1 MGTKHPTITH
11 VKSAGINFIQI
22 NLQHAREATS
32 NLMKV
37 VAEEE
42 TDIISSK
49 NHTLSKE
56 KLLESQQFTTL
67 SRQATFEVEQQ

>member
-1 MGTKHPTITH
+1 MGTIHPTITH

-32 NLMKV
+32 NLIKI

-42 TDIISSK
+42 TDIIFIQEPHIIQGK
-49 NHTLSKE
+49 VTGIP
-56 KLLESQQFTTL
+56 TT
-67 SRQATFEVEQQ
+67 